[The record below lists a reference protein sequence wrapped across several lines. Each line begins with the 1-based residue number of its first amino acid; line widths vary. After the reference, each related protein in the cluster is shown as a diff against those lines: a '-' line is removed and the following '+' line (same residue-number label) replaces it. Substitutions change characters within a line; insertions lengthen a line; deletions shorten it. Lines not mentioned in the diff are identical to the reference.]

1 MKLVLDTNIIL
12 YHLGGRLVAPLP
24 QQAMVS
30 VSVIPE
36 MEVLSYPAL
45 TEAEE
50 TTIRCYLANLA
61 IINLTE
67 PIKQTAIS
75 LRRQYKL
82 NKEVS
87 STLHP
92 PVSFAHATS
101 TLDHP
106 RPRQRRALYA
116 RTHHRYLRP
125 PPGQSG
131 PGYPG

>member
-12 YHLGGRLVAPLP
+12 YHLGGRLAAPLP

-30 VSVIPE
+30 VSVISE

-50 TTIRCYLANLA
+50 TTIRRYLANLA

-82 NKEVS
+82 KLPDAIIAATAKELDAVLLTCDQQLLSVS
-87 STLHP
+87 DLAAQAP
-92 PVSFAHATS
+92 
-101 TLDHP
+101 
-106 RPRQRRALYA
+106 AL
-116 RTHHRYLRP
+116 LSVDGDP
-125 PPGQSG
+125 
-131 PGYPG
+131 